1 MKKIK
6 ELGKVQLVII
16 TAVAVG
22 VVAFY
27 IGAKY
32 GAQSALGGPA
42 GDARDFQAR
51 SGGMMGG
58 VAGGQNRMAGG
69 VVRGGGL
76 IGGEI
81 ISKDDTTI
89 TVKLRDG
96 GSKIVFVSSSTQVLK
111 STSGSLADLVSGG
124 QVTVTGSQN
133 SDGSISAQSVQIR

>member
-1 MKKIK
+1 
-6 ELGKVQLVII
+6 
-16 TAVAVG
+16 
-22 VVAFY
+22 
-27 IGAKY
+27 
-32 GAQSALGGPA
+32 
-42 GDARDFQAR
+42 
-51 SGGMMGG
+51 MGG